1 MTIQLNFQFDFAFE
15 LSRLAQP
22 AKINEI
28 HYKYALALEDDG
40 KFQQAEEHFIKS
52 GKPKEAV
59 HMFVL

>member
-1 MTIQLNFQFDFAFE
+1 MND
-15 LSRLAQP
+15 
-22 AKINEI
+22 I

-59 HMFVL
+59 HMSDNEITIAEL